1 GRSHPLSAEHRQR
14 VADRGRVRAD
24 RGRTDADIR
33 RHADDQF
40 RPWRIRRPGDVCRYR
55 LQSGPRLGSLFFTG
69 CRSARGLLGR
79 CPHSARDPG
88 DDCGRPGRIVSPG
101 NPRAFA
107 RHCELVA
114 ADFRRRA
121 EIGARSLCLL
131 DDFAGL
137 RREPFDR
144 LVACGYRNGGCHRR
158 PLSPAQSHRGGP
170 RNSRHCR
177 EQARRGIGRDQH
189 EAHSCG
195 RVRHWHDAGGGRRCR
210 FDSVTIRLADN
221 DGHRIHPEGVRG
233 HRAGRSRQH
242 RRSNRR
248 RTAAWRGGG
257 PRCLLLDFGIS
268 RRLWP
273 RRVHSRPPVPSR
285 RIVRPLGAARMN
297 TNLFGLALLLVI
309 GLAYPF
315 VLPGYLTVGI
325 TMLLFIGWATSWD
338 ILGGWAGQV
347 SLGHSFFVGL
357 GAYFVALG
365 QSRYGLAPW
374 WSIML
379 AILAAA
385 ALAYVWGRITFG
397 LRGPYFALSTI
408 AFAEIFRLIAINEK
422 WLTGG
427 ATGVF
432 IASLPEPFGI
442 DLFSRW
448 TQYYLAL

>member
-1 GRSHPLSAEHRQR
+1 
-14 VADRGRVRAD
+14 
-24 RGRTDADIR
+24 
-33 RHADDQF
+33 
-40 RPWRIRRPGDVCRYR
+40 
-55 LQSGPRLGSLFFTG
+55 
-69 CRSARGLLGR
+69 
-79 CPHSARDPG
+79 
-88 DDCGRPGRIVSPG
+88 
-101 NPRAFA
+101 
-107 RHCELVA
+107 
-114 ADFRRRA
+114 
-121 EIGARSLCLL
+121 
-131 DDFAGL
+131 
-137 RREPFDR
+137 
-144 LVACGYRNGGCHRR
+144 
-158 PLSPAQSHRGGP
+158 
-170 RNSRHCR
+170 
-177 EQARRGIGRDQH
+177 
-189 EAHSCG
+189 
-195 RVRHWHDAGGGRRCR
+195 
-210 FDSVTIRLADN
+210 
-221 DGHRIHPEGVRG
+221 
-233 HRAGRSRQH
+233 
-242 RRSNRR
+242 
-248 RTAAWRGGG
+248 
-257 PRCLLLDFGIS
+257 
-268 RRLWP
+268 
-273 RRVHSRPPVPSR
+273 
-285 RIVRPLGAARMN
+285 MN
-297 TNLFGLALLLVI
+297 TNLVGLALLLVI

-374 WSIML
+374 WSMML

-448 TQYYLAL
+448 TQYYLALAFALITVGIVALISTRRFGYQLRAVREDENSAMASGIDPTAVKLKAFMLSGAMTAVGGGIYGIFLSFLEPHVLFYLLLSVQIALTAIIGGRGTVWGPAVGAVLLILSGEVFRTTFAQANLLIYGMLILAIVLFLPRGILGEVSRRLVRRRYARSAKS